1 MVRCPACGWRMR
13 KGDLPGGSF
22 FCPGCNTKLR
32 WPKGLGL
39 ELLTSHHLTV
49 VLVFLG
55 PYLMGIQGRKLFLYA
70 FLLYAPIVSAI
81 SLLRALLFPRR
92 LERDLTADSDGIQ
105 NIRGNPDPR
114 NR

>member
-22 FCPGCNTKLR
+22 VCPGCNTKLR
-32 WPKGLGL
+32 WPKGFGL
-39 ELLTSHHLTV
+39 QLLTSHLLTAI
-49 VLVFLG
+49 LAFLG
-55 PYLMGIQGRKLFLYA
+55 PYLMGVQGRKLLLYA

-92 LERDLTADSDGIQ
+92 LERDSTPEGEGIQ
-105 NIRGNPDPR
+105 SLGGGPEPP